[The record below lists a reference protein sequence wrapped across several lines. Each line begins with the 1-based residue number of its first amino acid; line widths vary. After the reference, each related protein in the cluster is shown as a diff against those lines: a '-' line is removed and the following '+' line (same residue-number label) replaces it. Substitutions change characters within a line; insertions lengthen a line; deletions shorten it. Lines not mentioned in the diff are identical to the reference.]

1 MATAVSGTTTTM
13 GAADGAFSTGAMGNK
28 NGVYKATASQVAAS
42 GDGISFKA
50 SSDNAIYGGSTF
62 QNSALRLIAII
73 KI

>member
-1 MATAVSGTTTTM
+1 M

-28 NGVYKATASQVAAS
+28 NGVYKATASQVAAA
-42 GDGISFKA
+42 GDGIGFKA